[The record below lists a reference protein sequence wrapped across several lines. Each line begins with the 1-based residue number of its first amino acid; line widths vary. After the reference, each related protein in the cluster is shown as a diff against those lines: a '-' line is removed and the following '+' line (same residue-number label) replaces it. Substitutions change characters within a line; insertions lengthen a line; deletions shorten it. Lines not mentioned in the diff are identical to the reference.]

1 MPGGGP
7 SWRAGCGLVWL
18 VWLTLS
24 SGLWLAGEEAPIGEG
39 PTPTFRFGFSSQVFT
54 EVNENDVKAAVKVW
68 AQALVSERRMVVDM
82 QPNVFN
88 STEKILQALRDHQI
102 DALVLTTP
110 EYAVVSEE
118 FHFDRFLPGVY
129 GDRITEEYLLLVH
142 RNSGIERL
150 EDLRGRPLAQF
161 QNVRT
166 SLAMTWLDTLLIE
179 AGLGDSAKHCG
190 RVTVYTRISP
200 AVLKV
205 FFRQVDVCLVNRRG
219 FETMKELNPQLG
231 QQLRVLAASAELV
244 PSVFCFRADFSSSVK
259 EKLLAEITKVHLSPS
274 GKQVMT
280 MFQSDRLEEWPA
292 SCLESGLELL
302 ARHRRLSAATP
313 APEAEVRLPRSPAAK
328 GAR

>member
-7 SWRAGCGLVWL
+7 SWWAGCGLVWL
-18 VWLTLS
+18 ALS
-24 SGLWLAGEEAPIGEG
+24 SGLWLAGGEAPIGED
-39 PTPTFRFGFSSQVFT
+39 PPPAFRFGFSSLVFT

-68 AQALVSERRMVVDM
+68 AQALVSERRMAVDM
-82 QPNVFN
+82 QPNLFN
-88 STEKILQALRDHQI
+88 STEKITQALRDHQV
-102 DALVLTTP
+102 DALVMTTP
-110 EYAVVSEE
+110 EYASVSEE
-118 FHFDRFLPGVY
+118 FQFNRFLLGVY
-129 GDRITEEYLLLVH
+129 GGRIAEEYVLLVH
-142 RNSGIERL
+142 RNSGIEGL
-150 EDLRGRPLAQF
+150 QDLRGRHLALF

-179 AGLGDSAKHCG
+179 AGLGGSAKHCG
-190 RVTVYTRISP
+190 RVTAFTKISP

-205 FFRQVDVCLVNRRG
+205 FFRQVDACLVNRRG

-231 QQLRVLAASAELV
+231 QQLKVLALSPELV
-244 PSVFCFRADFSSSVK
+244 PSVFCFRADFSSSVR
-259 EKLLAEITKVHLSPS
+259 EQLLVEIAKVHLSPS
-274 GKQVMT
+274 GRQVLT